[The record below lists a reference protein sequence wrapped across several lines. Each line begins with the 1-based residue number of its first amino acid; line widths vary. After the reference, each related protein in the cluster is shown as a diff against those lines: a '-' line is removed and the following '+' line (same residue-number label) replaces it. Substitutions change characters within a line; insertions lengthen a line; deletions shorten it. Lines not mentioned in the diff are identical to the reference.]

1 MDLYSR
7 SFSSLTILLVHH
19 LWSVRCRW
27 FQTLKTLV
35 YMHHVIQY
43 LQQAKELHYTN
54 LKKKKQMKLLYY
66 KEWNYHPLLL
76 AV

>member
-35 YMHHVIQY
+35 YMHQVIQY

-54 LKKKKQMKLLYY
+54 LKKTDEIIVL
-66 KEWNYHPLLL
+66 
-76 AV
+76 